1 MQEFTKKDCV
11 GIGEEVSLKSR
22 VVVLAPRALPGN
34 HPGQLFFCTGV
45 QGTENPRHS
54 IAQLVSLSTGEVW
67 KCWHRDVIGIL
78 KPELLGETARLQ
90 LSQIRPFGAKDLR
103 EHSPEYSGYSFLPDG
118 RYAAG
123 VWLADPEEAWEY
135 VMMQKDYQ
143 HRIMICDRD
152 DFAVLEMHAGQMLF
166 PGVQTLEEFRLTE
179 VHGGIR
185 MA

>member
-11 GIGEEVSLKSR
+11 GIGEEVFLKSR

-103 EHSPEYSGYSFLPDG
+103 GTFTG
-118 RYAAG
+118 
-123 VWLADPEEAWEY
+123 
-135 VMMQKDYQ
+135 
-143 HRIMICDRD
+143 I
-152 DFAVLEMHAGQMLF
+152 
-166 PGVQTLEEFRLTE
+166 FRLQFSAGWP
-179 VHGGIR
+179 VCGRRVAGRSGGG
-185 MA
+185 MGVCNDAEGLSAPDHDL

>member
-90 LSQIRPFGAKDLR
+90 LSRSVLLVQRIFGNIHRNIPVTVFCRMAGMRQACGWQIRR
-103 EHSPEYSGYSFLPDG
+103 
-118 RYAAG
+118 R
-123 VWLADPEEAWEY
+123 
-135 VMMQKDYQ
+135 
-143 HRIMICDRD
+143 
-152 DFAVLEMHAGQMLF
+152 
-166 PGVQTLEEFRLTE
+166 
-179 VHGGIR
+179 HGS
-185 MA
+185 M

>member
-103 EHSPEYSGYSFLPDG
+103 EHSPEYSGP
-118 RYAAG
+118 
-123 VWLADPEEAWEY
+123 
-135 VMMQKDYQ
+135 
-143 HRIMICDRD
+143 
-152 DFAVLEMHAGQMLF
+152 
-166 PGVQTLEEFRLTE
+166 
-179 VHGGIR
+179 
-185 MA
+185 